1 MPAIP
6 PDSPD
11 DAPAAE
17 PAVKRAAAL
26 DDYLAGFA
34 SAAAPEGNG
43 STSSGDDLSGADPA
57 SDDLAGLMD
66 TILLLRQAAAA
77 DGVLPTSF
85 QPNVPARIG
94 RHAILRLAG
103 DGGFATVWEGF
114 DTLLR
119 RPVAVKVRRPE
130 MLLSE
135 AARRR
140 FVREAEIAARLVHP
154 HIVTIF
160 EVGED
165 QGREFI
171 AAEFCSGGSL
181 AGWLERHSGPLPPR
195 NAARLVQALANAV
208 ACAHTA
214 GVVHRDIKPANVLLV
229 PVPSGSEPI
238 LYETQPQITDGH
250 GFTIKL
256 GDFGLGKLHDDCDA
270 ADQLTQLTRTGT
282 NIGTPA
288 WMAPE
293 QLDRSFGP
301 IGPATD
307 VHALGLLL
315 YRVLTGRALRGGGTD
330 AETYRQVLLEEPP
343 PADSSDRR
351 VPRDLAAV
359 AGKCLAKQPRDRY
372 ASAEDLADDL
382 GRWLDSRPTR
392 ARPLSV
398 AGRAT
403 RWVRRRP
410 VVTGLAVAAVAATLV
425 AAWVGIE
432 RVQEARVAARREDEI
447 RRQQAVAELRRGCE
461 ALRAGNVA
469 GAIAQLDA
477 ARGLDSALAD
487 SLAGRWL
494 ARRMHGEQA
503 ILLAPETAASSAG
516 PKPRDLY
523 AITVSTDGRMA
534 AVAGADGSVRLLRGL
549 DGSVAVATVAAH
561 DEVNEV
567 GFSADGTRL
576 VTAGQD
582 GRLRWWTITETG
594 LTPDG
599 EASPATGPLYAAAFA
614 PDGRSIA
621 IGGEDRIVRIVDLSA
636 PNELRTL
643 FQFEQPPGKSPEV
656 ESIVFIDDTTLA
668 AACGDLVALLDVAT
682 GHVVR
687 ELRRP
692 MILNRNAV
700 LGSLT
705 VSADGRRLM
714 ACGTD
719 AQAHVW
725 EIATGK
731 VVVTLPT
738 HPAWVQ
744 GCCFLADGGRVA
756 TACRDGSLRVFD
768 MRTGDMLTR
777 LVGHVG
783 RVWSVAAEPAGTLL
797 SCGADGTVRR
807 WDPSRTLDTAAL
819 REIAAEG
826 GEVLRI
832 QEGPLP
838 APKSPVVP
846 KRPVM
851 IIDRVGSVS
860 SIDVASGVVWR
871 LPQPA
876 TTTRAIEFAVDV
888 PRHKLAVSWLW
899 ADHLSVFDMPGMPP
913 HGADSADMPP
923 ANETP
928 LPLPPGIDPREA
940 VCCWT
945 PAGELLVCS
954 RHGRLC
960 LLSSQLADPRL
971 LDSPLEDPV
980 HELTMAPTEP
990 PRVAAAGK
998 HTAILAVPSGPGQA
1012 GTAPL
1017 VFPIGEESSAVAWS
1031 PDGTL
1036 LACGTRTGRTLL
1048 FDAATG
1054 APRGGLVPHQRH
1066 IIFTAFSADGRALVT
1081 ADNDCVRISDVGTL
1095 TTLDEI
1101 RPGWIIKAARL
1112 AADGSQLILGGHAVD
1127 ADAADS
1133 ARLAVMEFAAP

>member
-6 PDSPD
+6 RDPPD
-11 DAPAAE
+11 DASAAE
-17 PAVKRAAAL
+17 PAVTRAAAV
-26 DDYLAGFA
+26 DDYLAGFVSTATDDSGSPLDGDAPA
-34 SAAAPEGNG
+34 SA
-43 STSSGDDLSGADPA
+43 DV
-57 SDDLAGLMD
+57 AGLLD

-77 DGVLPTSF
+77 DGVVPTPP
-85 QPNVPARIG
+85 QPNKPARIG
-94 RHAILRLAG
+94 RHTILRLAG

-181 AGWLERHSGPLPPR
+181 AGWLEWHPGPLPPR
-195 NAARLVQALANAV
+195 DAARLVQALAHA
-208 ACAHTA
+208 AAAAHAA

-229 PVPSGSEPI
+229 PAPSGSESM
-238 LYETQPQITDGH
+238 LATAHSHGADGH

-256 GDFGLGKLHDDCDA
+256 GDFGLGKLHDESDA

-282 NIGTPA
+282 SIGTPA

-301 IGPATD
+301 IGPTTD

-315 YRVLTGRALRGGGTD
+315 HRLLTGRSLRGGRTD
-330 AETYRQVLLEEPP
+330 AETYRQVLLDEPL
-343 PADSSDRR
+343 PADAVEPS

-359 AGKCLAKQPRDRY
+359 AVKCLAKQPQDRY
-372 ASAEDLADDL
+372 ASASDLADDL
-382 GRWLDSRPTR
+382 TRWLDGRPTR
-392 ARPLSV
+392 ARPLSP
-398 AGRAT
+398 AGRAA
-403 RWVRRRP
+403 RWIGRRP
-410 VVTGLAVAAVAATLV
+410 VVTGLAVAAVAATFV

-432 RVQEARVAARREDEI
+432 RVREARVAARREDEI

-477 ARGLDSALAD
+477 TRGLDPALAD
-487 SLAGRWL
+487 SVAGQWL
-494 ARRMHGEQA
+494 VRRMHGEQA
-503 ILLAPETAASSAG
+503 ILLAPEAASPGAA
-516 PKPRDLY
+516 PRPRDLY
-523 AITVSTDGRMA
+523 AITVSPDGRMA
-534 AVAGADGSVRLLRGL
+534 AVAGADGGVRLLRDL
-549 DGSVAVATVAAH
+549 DGSPAVTTVAAH

-567 GFSADGTRL
+567 GFSADGTQL

-582 GRLRWWTITETG
+582 GRLRWWTITATG
-594 LTPDG
+594 LAPEG
-599 EASPATGPLYAAAFA
+599 EVSPATGPLYAAAFA
-614 PDGRSIA
+614 PDGTSIA
-621 IGGEDRIVRIVDLSA
+621 IGGEDRIVRMVNLA
-636 PNELRTL
+636 TPNDPSML

-656 ESIVFIDDTTLA
+656 ESIVFVDDTTLA
-668 AACGDLVALLDVAT
+668 ASCGDLIALLDAAT
-682 GHVVR
+682 GRLIR

-692 MILNRNAV
+692 MIVNRNAV

-705 VSADGRRLM
+705 VSDDGRLLM

-719 AQAHVW
+719 AQAHIW

-731 VVVTLPT
+731 VVVALPT

-744 GCCFLADGGRVA
+744 GCCFLADGSRAA

-768 MRTGDMLTR
+768 MRTGDMLAR

-783 RVWSVAAEPAGTLL
+783 RVWSVTSEPAGTLL
-797 SCGADGTVRR
+797 TCGADGTVRR
-807 WDPSRTLDTAAL
+807 WDPALTLDTAAF
-819 REIAAEG
+819 REIAVAGDEI
-826 GEVLRI
+826 LRV

-838 APKSPVVP
+838 DAEHPPAAASPAA
-846 KRPVM
+846 RPV
-851 IIDRVGSVS
+851 IVIDRAGSVS
-860 SIDVASGVVWR
+860 SVDLTSGSAYR
-871 LPQPA
+871 LPQPQNSKA
-876 TTTRAIEFAVDV
+876 VELAVDA
-888 PRHKLAVSWLW
+888 PHRRAAVSWLQ
-899 ADHLSVFDMPGMPP
+899 ADHVSVFTLPATLSEAGK
-913 HGADSADMPP
+913 ADANMLP
-923 ANETP
+923 ASESQ
-928 LPLPPGIDPREA
+928 LPLPATIDPREA
-940 VCCWT
+940 VCCWLRS
-945 PAGELLVCS
+945 GELLVCS

-960 LLSSQLADPRL
+960 LMASQTTDPRL

-980 HELTMAPTEP
+980 HELTVAPAGR

-998 HTAILAVPSGPGQA
+998 HTAILSLPPGPGQTA
-1012 GTAPL
+1012 AAPL
-1017 VFPIGEESSAVAWS
+1017 VFPIGEESSAVVWS
-1031 PDGTL
+1031 PDGGL

-1048 FDAATG
+1048 FDTATG
-1054 APRGGLVPHQRH
+1054 APRGALVPHQRH
-1066 IIFTAFSADGRALVT
+1066 IVSAAFSPDGRILVT

-1101 RPGWIIKAARL
+1101 RPGWHVRVVRL
-1112 AADGSQLILGGHAVD
+1112 TADGSRLVLGGHAVN
-1127 ADAADS
+1127 ANGTDS
-1133 ARLAVMEFAAP
+1133 ARLAVMELSLP

>member
-6 PDSPD
+6 PDSPAD
-11 DAPAAE
+11 EPAAE
-17 PAVKRAAAL
+17 PAVTRAAAF

-34 SAAAPEGNG
+34 SAA
-43 STSSGDDLSGADPA
+43 TDDSGAAVDSDTLA
-57 SDDLAGLMD
+57 SADVAGLLD

-77 DGVLPTSF
+77 DGVVPTPP
-85 QPNVPARIG
+85 QPNMPAKIG
-94 RHAILRLAG
+94 RHTVLRLAG
-103 DGGFATVWEGF
+103 EGGFATVWEGF

-119 RPVAVKVRRPE
+119 RPVAVKVRRSE

-160 EVGED
+160 EVGDD

-181 AGWLERHSGPLPPR
+181 AGWLERHPAPLPPR
-195 NAARLVQALANAV
+195 HAARLVQALANAV
-208 ACAHTA
+208 AYAHAA

-229 PVPSGSEPI
+229 PAPSHSDSI
-238 LYETQPQITDGH
+238 LAMTQLPGDQAH
-250 GFTIKL
+250 GFTVKL
-256 GDFGLGKLHDDCDA
+256 GDFGLGKLQDESDA

-282 NIGTPA
+282 SIGTPA

-293 QLDRSFGP
+293 QVDRTFGP

-315 YRVLTGRALRGGGTD
+315 YRLLTGRAVRGGGTD
-330 AETYRQVLLEEPP
+330 AETYRQVLLDDPL
-343 PADSSDRR
+343 PADAVERS

-359 AGKCLAKQPRDRY
+359 ASKCLAKQPRDRY
-372 ASAEDLADDL
+372 TSAGDVADDL
-382 GRWLDSRPTR
+382 GRWLDGRPTL

-398 AGRAT
+398 AGRAA
-403 RWVRRRP
+403 RWVGRRP
-410 VVTGLAVAAVAATLV
+410 LVTGLAAAAVAATLS
-425 AAWVGIE
+425 AGWVGIE
-432 RVQEARVAARREDEI
+432 RIREARVAARREDEI
-447 RRQQAVAELRRGCE
+447 RKQQAVAELRRGCE

-469 GAIAQLDA
+469 GAISQLEA
-477 ARGLDSALAD
+477 TRTLDPELAD
-487 SLAGRWL
+487 SFAGRWL
-494 ARRMHGEQA
+494 LRRTHGEQA
-503 ILLAPETAASSAG
+503 ILLAPEAASPGAA
-516 PKPRDLY
+516 PRPRDLY
-523 AITVSTDGRMA
+523 AITVSPDGRMA
-534 AVAGADGSVRLLRGL
+534 AVAGADGGVRLLRGL
-549 DGSVAVATVAAH
+549 DGSPAVTTVAAH

-582 GRLRWWTITETG
+582 GRLRWWTITDTG
-594 LTPDG
+594 LEPEG

-614 PDGRSIA
+614 PDGTSIA
-621 IGGEDRIVRIVDLSA
+621 LGGEDRMVRMVNLASPGDRS
-636 PNELRTL
+636 TL

-656 ESIVFIDDTTLA
+656 ESIVFVDDTTLA
-668 AACGDLVALLDVAT
+668 ASCGDLIVLLDAT
-682 GHVVR
+682 TGRLIR

-692 MILNRNAV
+692 MIVNRNAV

-705 VSADGRRLM
+705 VSADGRLLM

-725 EIATGK
+725 EIATGE
-731 VVVTLPT
+731 VVVSLPM

-768 MRTGDMLTR
+768 IETGDMLAR

-783 RVWSVAAEPAGTLL
+783 RVWSVASEPAGTLL
-797 SCGADGTVRR
+797 TCGADGTVRR
-807 WDPSRTLDTAAL
+807 WDPALTLDTAAL
-819 REIAAEG
+819 REIAVG
-826 GEVLRI
+826 GDEILRV

-838 APKSPVVP
+838 DAEPLPATASPAE
-846 KRPVM
+846 RPVM
-851 IIDRVGSVS
+851 VIDRTGGAKGIDAANGSV
-860 SIDVASGVVWR
+860 WE
-871 LPQPA
+871 LPRPEQS
-876 TTTRAIEFAVDV
+876 RAIEFAVDA
-888 PRHKLAVSWLW
+888 PRARVAVSWLQ
-899 ADHLSVFDMPGMPP
+899 ADHLSVFTL
-913 HGADSADMPP
+913 P
-923 ANETP
+923 ATLAETASGRATV
-928 LPLPPGIDPREA
+928 LPASEAQLSLPATIDPREA

-945 PAGELLVCS
+945 QSGELLACS

-960 LLSSQLADPRL
+960 LVSSRLADPRIV
-971 LDSPLEDPV
+971 DSPLEDPV
-980 HELTMAPTEP
+980 HELTVAPSGS

-998 HTAILAVPSGPGQA
+998 HTAILSLPSSPGQVA
-1012 GTAPL
+1012 AAPL

-1048 FDAATG
+1048 FDTTTG
-1054 APRGGLVPHQRH
+1054 APRGALVPHQRQ
-1066 IIFTAFSADGRALVT
+1066 IVSAAFSPDGRILVT

-1101 RPGWIIKAARL
+1101 RPGWHVRVARL
-1112 AADGSQLILGGHAVD
+1112 TAEGSRLVLGGRAVN
-1127 ADAADS
+1127 ANGTDS
-1133 ARLAVMEFAAP
+1133 PRLAVMELAPP

>member
-17 PAVKRAAAL
+17 PAVIQAAAF

-34 SAAAPEGNG
+34 PAETGSAPV
-43 STSSGDDLSGADPA
+43 
-57 SDDLAGLMD
+57 SDDLASADVAGLLD

-77 DGVLPTSF
+77 DGI
-85 QPNVPARIG
+85 VPAPAQPAAPHRIG
-94 RHAILRLAG
+94 RHTILRLAG

-181 AGWLERHSGPLPPR
+181 AGWLERHQGPLPPR
-195 NAARLVQALANAV
+195 TAARLVETLANAV
-208 ACAHTA
+208 AYAHAA

-229 PVPSGSEPI
+229 PVPSGSAPI
-238 LYETQPQITDGH
+238 LHDTQPRITDDH

-256 GDFGLGKLHDDCDA
+256 GDFGLGNLHDDCDA
-270 ADQLTQLTRTGT
+270 TDQLTQLTRTGT
-282 NIGTPA
+282 SIGTPA

-315 YRVLTGRALRGGGTD
+315 YRALTGRALRGGGTD
-330 AETYRQVLLEEPP
+330 AETYRQVLLDEPP
-343 PADSSDRR
+343 PADAADRS

-359 AGKCLAKQPRDRY
+359 AAKCLAKQPRDRY
-372 ASAEDLADDL
+372 ASAHDLADDL
-382 GRWLDSRPTR
+382 GRWLDGRPTR

-398 AGRAT
+398 AGRAA
-403 RWVRRRP
+403 RWVQRRP
-410 VVTGLAVAAVAATLV
+410 VVSGLAAAAICATLIAV
-425 AAWVGIE
+425 WVGIE
-432 RVQEARVAARREDEI
+432 RVQEARVAAQREEEI

-469 GAIAQLDA
+469 GAIAQLEA
-477 ARGLDSALAD
+477 TRGLDPALAD

-503 ILLAPETAASSAG
+503 ILLAPETAASSVA
-516 PKPRDLY
+516 PTPRDLY

-549 DGSVAVATVAAH
+549 DGSVTVATVAAH
-561 DEVNEV
+561 DEVNDV

-594 LTPDG
+594 LTPEG

-621 IGGEDRIVRIVDLSA
+621 IGGEDRIVRIMELSD

-643 FQFEQPPGKSPEV
+643 FQFEQPHGKSPEV
-656 ESIVFIDDTTLA
+656 ESIAFVDDTTVA
-668 AACGDLVALLDVAT
+668 ASCGDLVALLDVAT
-682 GHVVR
+682 GTVVR

-705 VSADGRRLM
+705 ISADGRRLM

-719 AQAHVW
+719 AQAHAW

-731 VVVTLPT
+731 IVVSLPT

-744 GCCFLADGGRVA
+744 GCCFLADGSRVA

-768 MRTGDMLTR
+768 IETGAMLTQ

-783 RVWSVAAEPAGTLL
+783 RVWSVTAEPAGTLL
-797 SCGADGTVRR
+797 TCGADGTVRR

-819 REIAAEG
+819 REFTLDG
-826 GEVLRI
+826 GEILRL

-838 APKSPVVP
+838 DAESPRAPE
-846 KRPVM
+846 RPVM
-851 IIDRVGSVS
+851 IIDRAGSVS
-860 SIDVASGVVWR
+860 SIDITNGAVRR
-871 LPQPA
+871 LPQPEA
-876 TTTRAIEFAVDV
+876 AKAVEFAVDAWH
-888 PRHKLAVSWLW
+888 RRMAVSWLR
-899 ADHLSVFDMPGMPP
+899 ADHMSVFDPATTLPERVAGDGML
-913 HGADSADMPP
+913 P

-928 LPLPPGIDPREA
+928 LPLPAAIDPREA

-945 PAGELLVCS
+945 QSGELLACS

-960 LLSSQLADPRL
+960 VVSSRLATPRV

-980 HELTMAPTEP
+980 HELAVAPSGP

-998 HTAILAVPSGPGQA
+998 HTAILSLPSGSDQA
-1012 GTAPL
+1012 GTARL

-1048 FDAATG
+1048 FNTTTG
-1054 APRGGLVPHQRH
+1054 SPRGSLVPHQRH
-1066 IIFTAFSADGRALVT
+1066 IVSAAFSRDGRILVT

-1101 RPGWIIKAARL
+1101 RPGWQVRAVRL
-1112 AADGSQLILGGHAVD
+1112 SADGGRLVLGGRAVNADGS
-1127 ADAADS
+1127 DS
-1133 ARLAVMEFAAP
+1133 ARLAVMELTPP

>member
-1 MPAIP
+1 MPASP
-6 PDSPD
+6 PDPPD
-11 DAPAAE
+11 DTPVAE
-17 PAVKRAAAL
+17 PAVTRAAAL

-34 SAAAPEGNG
+34 PVASPGSDSTPE
-43 STSSGDDLSGADPA
+43 
-57 SDDLAGLMD
+57 SDDRATTGAADLLD

-77 DGVLPTSF
+77 DGVVPA
-85 QPNVPARIG
+85 PARPAAPARIG
-94 RHAILRLAG
+94 RHAILQLAG

-140 FVREAEIAARLVHP
+140 FMREAEIAARLVHP

-181 AGWLERHSGPLPPR
+181 AGWLERHPGPLPPR

-208 ACAHTA
+208 AYAHAA

-229 PVPSGSEPI
+229 PPPSGSEPI
-238 LYETQPQITDGH
+238 LPASQIHIADDR

-256 GDFGLGKLHDDCDA
+256 GDFGLGKLQDESDA

-282 NIGTPA
+282 SIGTPA

-293 QLDRSFGP
+293 QVDRAFGP

-315 YRVLTGRALRGGGTD
+315 YRALTGRALRGGGTD
-330 AETYRQVLLEEPP
+330 AETYRQVLLDEPA
-343 PADSSDRR
+343 PADAAERS

-359 AGKCLAKQPRDRY
+359 AAKCLAKQPRDRY
-372 ASAEDLADDL
+372 ASAYDLADDL
-382 GRWLDSRPTR
+382 GRWLDGRPTR

-398 AGRAT
+398 AGRTA
-403 RWVRRRP
+403 RWIRRRP
-410 VVTGLAVAAVAATLV
+410 VVTGLVAAVVIATLV
-425 AAWVGIE
+425 AAWAGIE
-432 RVQEARVAARREDEI
+432 RMREARIAARREDEI

-469 GAIAQLDA
+469 GAVAQLEA
-477 ARGLDSALAD
+477 ARALDPALTD

-494 ARRMHGEQA
+494 MRRMHGEQA
-503 ILLAPETAASSAG
+503 ILLTPESTATTAT
-516 PKPRDLY
+516 PPPRDLY
-523 AITVSTDGRMA
+523 AITVSPDGRMA
-534 AVAGADGSVRLLRGL
+534 AAAGADGSVRLLRDL
-549 DGSVAVATVAAH
+549 DGSPSVTTVAAH

-594 LTPDG
+594 LHPDG
-599 EASPATGPLYAAAFA
+599 EATPATGPLYAAAFA

-621 IGGEDRIVRIVDLSA
+621 IGGEDRIVRIVNLSA
-636 PNELRTL
+636 PRDLRTL
-643 FQFEQPPGKSPEV
+643 FQFEQPPGKSPDV
-656 ESIVFIDDTTLA
+656 ESIVFVDDTTLA
-668 AACGDLVALLDVAT
+668 AACGDLIVLLDAAT
-682 GHVVR
+682 GSVVR

-692 MILNRNAV
+692 SVGNRNAV

-705 VSADGRRLM
+705 VSGDGRRLM

-725 EIATGK
+725 EITTGK

-744 GCCFLADGGRVA
+744 GCCFLADGSRVA

-768 MRTGDMLTR
+768 IETGEMLAR

-783 RVWSVAAEPAGTLL
+783 RVWSVTAEPAGTLL
-797 SCGADGTVRR
+797 TCGADGTVRR

-819 REIAAEG
+819 REFTFDG
-826 GEVLRI
+826 GEILRI

-838 APKSPVVP
+838 AAESP
-846 KRPVM
+846 RATERRVM
-851 IIDRVGSVS
+851 IIDRAGGVS
-860 SIDVASGVVWR
+860 SIDITNGSVRR
-871 LPQPA
+871 LPQPEA
-876 TTTRAIEFAVDV
+876 AKAVEFAVDA
-888 PRHKLAVSWLW
+888 RHRRMAVSWLR
-899 ADHLSVFDMPGMPP
+899 ADHVSVFDPATTLPERVAGDGMLPV
-913 HGADSADMPP
+913 
-923 ANETP
+923 NETL
-928 LPLPPGIDPREA
+928 LPLPAAIDPREA
-940 VCCWT
+940 VCSWT
-945 PAGELLVCS
+945 RSGQLLVCS

-960 LLSSQLADPRL
+960 LASSDLAHVRL

-980 HELTMAPTEP
+980 HQLAAAPTAP
-990 PRVAAAGK
+990 PRVATSGK
-998 HTAILAVPSGPGQA
+998 HTAILSLPSGPGEVA
-1012 GTAPL
+1012 SAPL

-1048 FDAATG
+1048 FDALTG
-1054 APRGGLVPHQRH
+1054 SPRGALVPHQRQ
-1066 IIFTAFSADGRALVT
+1066 IVSAIFSPDGRILVT
-1081 ADNDCVRISDVGTL
+1081 ADNDCLRISDVGTL

-1101 RPGWIIKAARL
+1101 RPGWHVKSVRL
-1112 AADGSQLILGGHAVD
+1112 APDGSRLTLGGRAVNGNGT
-1127 ADAADS
+1127 DS
-1133 ARLAVMEFAAP
+1133 ARLAVMELAPP

>member
-11 DAPAAE
+11 DAPAPE
-17 PAVKRAAAL
+17 QAVTRAAAF

-34 SAAAPEGNG
+34 SALPDG
-43 STSSGDDLSGADPA
+43 SGSHSDGDALVSADV
-57 SDDLAGLMD
+57 AGLLD

-77 DGVLPTSF
+77 DGMVPASP
-85 QPNVPARIG
+85 QPAVPARIG
-94 RHAILRLAG
+94 RHTILRLAG

-114 DTLLR
+114 DTELR
-119 RPVAVKVRRPE
+119 RPVAVKMRRPE
-130 MLLSE
+130 MLFSE
-135 AARRR
+135 AVRRR

-181 AGWLERHSGPLPPR
+181 AGWLERHRGPLAPR
-195 NAARLVQALANAV
+195 SAARLVKALANAV
-208 ACAHTA
+208 AYAHAA

-229 PVPSGSEPI
+229 PVPPGSEPI
-238 LYETQPQITDGH
+238 LHETQPQSTYGH
-250 GFTIKL
+250 GFTVKL
-256 GDFGLGKLHDDCDA
+256 GDFGLGKLHEENDA

-282 NIGTPA
+282 SIGTPA

-307 VHALGLLL
+307 VHSLGLLL
-315 YRVLTGRALRGGGTD
+315 YRVVTGRALRGGGTD
-330 AETYRQVLLEEPP
+330 AEIYRQILLDEPP
-343 PADSSDRR
+343 PADAADRR

-359 AGKCLAKQPRDRY
+359 AAKCLAKQPRDRY
-372 ASAEDLADDL
+372 ATANDLTEDLS
-382 GRWLDSRPTR
+382 RWLDGRPTR

-398 AGRAT
+398 AGRAA

-410 VVTGLAVAAVAATLV
+410 VVTGLAAAALVATLV
-425 AAWVGIE
+425 AAWAGLE
-432 RVQEARVAARREDEI
+432 RVREARVAARREGEI
-447 RRQQAVAELRRGCE
+447 RKQQAVAELRRGCE

-469 GAIAQLDA
+469 GAIAQLEA
-477 ARGLDSALAD
+477 ARGLDPALAD

-494 ARRMHGEQA
+494 NRRMHGEQA
-503 ILLAPETAASSAG
+503 ILLTPETTATSVAS
-516 PKPRDLY
+516 PPRDIY
-523 AITVSTDGRMA
+523 AITVSKDGRMA
-534 AVAGADGSVRLLRGL
+534 AVAGADGNVRLLRGL
-549 DGSVAVATVAAH
+549 DGAPAVTTVAAH

-567 GFSADGTRL
+567 GFSTDGTQL

-594 LTPDG
+594 LTPEG
-599 EASPATGPLYAAAFA
+599 KASPASGPLYAAAFA

-621 IGGEDRIVRIVDLSA
+621 IGGEDRIVRIVKLSA
-636 PNELRTL
+636 PNDLITL
-643 FQFEQPPGKSPEV
+643 FQFEKPPGKSPEV
-656 ESIVFIDDTTLA
+656 ESIVFIDDTMLA
-668 AACGDLVALLDVAT
+668 ASCGDLVALLDVTT
-682 GHVVR
+682 GTVVR

-692 MILNRNAV
+692 MVVNRNAV

-725 EIATGK
+725 EIKTGDF
-731 VVVTLPT
+731 VVALPA

-744 GCCFLADGGRVA
+744 GCCFLADGRRVA

-768 MRTGDMLTR
+768 IETGGMLTR

-783 RVWSVAAEPAGTLL
+783 RVWSVTAEPAGSLL
-797 SCGADGTVRR
+797 TCGADGTVRR

-819 REIAAEG
+819 REFTLDG
-826 GEVLRI
+826 GEIVRI
-832 QEGPLP
+832 QEGPLSDV
-838 APKSPVVP
+838 ASPHSDANAAD
-846 KRPVM
+846 RPVM
-851 IIDRVGSVS
+851 IIDRAGSIGSIDITDGSVRRLAQPES
-860 SIDVASGVVWR
+860 AKAFDFAIDAQR
-871 LPQPA
+871 
-876 TTTRAIEFAVDV
+876 RRMAVT
-888 PRHKLAVSWLW
+888 WLRTN
-899 ADHLSVFDMPGMPP
+899 HMSVFDLPTTLPGRVE
-913 HGADSADMPP
+913 GDGGLP
-923 ANETP
+923 AKETP
-928 LPLPPGIDPREA
+928 LPLAAGVEPREA

-945 PAGELLVCS
+945 QSGELLVCS
-954 RHGRLC
+954 QHGHLC
-960 LLSSQLADPRL
+960 IVSSPVANSRR
-971 LDSPLEDPV
+971 LDSPLEEPV
-980 HELTMAPTEP
+980 HELAVAPDGP

-998 HTAILAVPSGPGQA
+998 HTAILSLASGSGQA

-1048 FDAATG
+1048 FDTTSG
-1054 APRGGLVPHQRH
+1054 SPRGSLVPHQRQ
-1066 IIFTAFSADGRALVT
+1066 IVSAAFSRDGRILMT
-1081 ADNDCVRISDVGTL
+1081 ADSDCVRISDVGTL

-1101 RPGWIIKAARL
+1101 RPGWQVRAVTL
-1112 AADGSQLILGGHAVD
+1112 SADGGRLVLGGRAVD
-1127 ADAADS
+1127 ANGVAS
-1133 ARLAVMEFAAP
+1133 ARLAVMEFTPP

>member
-6 PDSPD
+6 PDPPD

-17 PAVKRAAAL
+17 PAVTRAAAL
-26 DDYLAGFA
+26 DDYLAGFT
-34 SAAAPEGNG
+34 SAATPDGTG
-43 STSSGDDLSGADPA
+43 SASTADDLPSADV
-57 SDDLAGLMD
+57 AGLMD

-77 DGVLPTSF
+77 DGVLPMPT
-85 QPNVPARIG
+85 QPNMPARIG
-94 RHAILRLAG
+94 RHTILRLAG

-181 AGWLERHSGPLPPR
+181 AGWLEWHPGPLPPR
-195 NAARLVQALANAV
+195 DAARVVRALANAV
-208 ACAHTA
+208 AAAHAA

-229 PVPSGSEPI
+229 PAPSGSES
-238 LYETQPQITDGH
+238 LLATAQLNGGDGH

-256 GDFGLGKLHDDCDA
+256 GDFGLGKLHHDDGDA
-270 ADQLTQLTRTGT
+270 ADQLTQLTRSGT
-282 NIGTPA
+282 SIGTPA

-315 YRVLTGRALRGGGTD
+315 HRLLTGRALRGGGTD
-330 AETYRQVLLEEPP
+330 AETYRRVLLDEPVC
-343 PADSSDRR
+343 ADIVVRS

-359 AGKCLAKQPRDRY
+359 AAMCLAKQPRDRY
-372 ASAEDLADDL
+372 ASASDLADEL
-382 GRWLDSRPTR
+382 TRWLDGRPTR

-398 AGRAT
+398 AGRAA

-410 VVTGLAVAAVAATLV
+410 VVTGLAVAAVVATLV
-425 AAWVGIE
+425 AGWVGLE
-432 RVQEARVAARREDEI
+432 RMREARVAARRENEI
-447 RRQQAVAELRRGCE
+447 RTQQAVAELRRGCE

-477 ARGLDSALAD
+477 TRALDPELAD
-487 SLAGRWL
+487 SFAGRWL
-494 ARRMHGEQA
+494 LRRTHGEQA
-503 ILLAPETAASSAG
+503 ILLAPEAASPGAA
-516 PKPRDLY
+516 PRPRDLY
-523 AITVSTDGRMA
+523 AITVSPDGRMA
-534 AVAGADGSVRLLRGL
+534 AVAGADGGVRLLRDL
-549 DGSVAVATVAAH
+549 DGSPAVTTVAAH

-582 GRLRWWTITETG
+582 GRLRWWTITATG
-594 LTPDG
+594 LVPEG

-614 PDGRSIA
+614 PDGTSIA
-621 IGGEDRIVRIVDLSA
+621 LGGEDRIVRMVNLASPDDPSV
-636 PNELRTL
+636 L
-643 FQFEQPPGKSPEV
+643 FQFDQPPGKSPEV
-656 ESIVFIDDTTLA
+656 ESIVFVDDTTLA
-668 AACGDLVALLDVAT
+668 AACGDLIALLDAKT
-682 GHVVR
+682 GRLIR

-692 MILNRNAV
+692 MIVNRHAV

-705 VSADGRRLM
+705 VSPDGRRLM

-731 VVVTLPT
+731 VVVALPT

-744 GCCFLADGGRVA
+744 GCCFLGNGSRVA

-768 MRTGDMLTR
+768 TRTGDMLSR

-783 RVWSVAAEPAGTLL
+783 RVWSVTSEPAGTLL
-797 SCGADGTVRR
+797 TCGTDGTVRR
-807 WDPSRTLDTAAL
+807 WDPSLTLDTAAL
-819 REIAAEG
+819 REI
-826 GEVLRI
+826 EVDGDEILRI

-838 APKSPVVP
+838 EKDLTDATKQTVLA
-846 KRPVM
+846 
-851 IIDRVGSVS
+851 IDRPGSVKG
-860 SIDVASGVVWR
+860 IDAASGSVWE
-871 LPQPA
+871 LPRPEQS
-876 TTTRAIEFAVDV
+876 RAIEFAADA
-888 PRHKLAVSWLW
+888 PRARVAVSWLQ
-899 ADHLSVFDMPGMPP
+899 ADHLSVFTL
-913 HGADSADMPP
+913 P
-923 ANETP
+923 ATLSEAVSGDANVLAVNESQ
-928 LPLPPGIDPREA
+928 LPLPATIDPREA
-940 VCCWT
+940 VCCWLQS
-945 PAGELLVCS
+945 GELLVCS

-960 LLSSQLADPRL
+960 LVSPQLADPRL

-980 HELTMAPTEP
+980 HELTVAPAGP

-998 HTAILAVPSGPGQA
+998 HTAILPLASGPGQTA
-1012 GTAPL
+1012 AAPL

-1031 PDGTL
+1031 PDGSL

-1048 FDAATG
+1048 FDTATG
-1054 APRGGLVPHQRH
+1054 APRGALVPHQRQ
-1066 IIFTAFSADGRALVT
+1066 IVFVAFSADGRTLVT

-1101 RPGWIIKAARL
+1101 RPGWHVRAARL
-1112 AADGSQLILGGHAVD
+1112 AADGSRLVLGGRAIN
-1127 ADAADS
+1127 ADGTDS
-1133 ARLAVMEFAAP
+1133 ARLAVMELAPP

>member
-17 PAVKRAAAL
+17 PAVIQAAAF

-34 SAAAPEGNG
+34 PAETGSAPV
-43 STSSGDDLSGADPA
+43 
-57 SDDLAGLMD
+57 SDDLASADVAGLLD

-77 DGVLPTSF
+77 DGI
-85 QPNVPARIG
+85 VPAPAQPAAPHRIG
-94 RHAILRLAG
+94 RHTILRFAG

-135 AARRR
+135 AVRRR

-181 AGWLERHSGPLPPR
+181 AGWLERHQGPLPPR
-195 NAARLVQALANAV
+195 TAARLVEALANAV
-208 ACAHTA
+208 AYAHAA

-229 PVPSGSEPI
+229 PVPSGSAPI
-238 LYETQPQITDGH
+238 LHETQPRITGDQ

-270 ADQLTQLTRTGT
+270 TDQLTQLTRTGT
-282 NIGTPA
+282 SIGTPA

-315 YRVLTGRALRGGGTD
+315 YRALTGRALRGGGTD
-330 AETYRQVLLEEPP
+330 AETYRQVLLDEPP
-343 PADSSDRR
+343 PADSADRS

-359 AGKCLAKQPRDRY
+359 AAKCLAKQPRDRY
-372 ASAEDLADDL
+372 ASAHDLADDL
-382 GRWLDSRPTR
+382 GRWLDGRPTR

-398 AGRAT
+398 AGRAA
-403 RWVRRRP
+403 RWIQRRP
-410 VVTGLAVAAVAATLV
+410 VVSGLAAAAIVATLIAV
-425 AAWVGIE
+425 WVGIE

-469 GAIAQLDA
+469 GALAQLEA
-477 ARGLDSALAD
+477 TRGLDRTLAD

-503 ILLAPETAASSAG
+503 ILLAPETAASSVG

-523 AITVSTDGRMA
+523 AITVSPDGRMA

-549 DGSVAVATVAAH
+549 DGSPAVTTVAAH

-594 LTPDG
+594 LTPEG

-614 PDGRSIA
+614 PDGRAIA

-636 PNELRTL
+636 PHDLRTS

-656 ESIVFIDDTTLA
+656 ESIVFINDTTLA

-682 GHVVR
+682 GTVVR

-692 MILNRNAV
+692 MIHNRNAV

-705 VSADGRRLM
+705 ISADGRRLM

-744 GCCFLADGGRVA
+744 GCCFLADGSRVA

-768 MRTGDMLTR
+768 IETGEMLAR

-783 RVWSVAAEPAGTLL
+783 RVWSVSAEPAGTLL
-797 SCGADGTVRR
+797 TCGADGTVRR

-819 REIAAEG
+819 REFTLDG
-826 GEVLRI
+826 GEILRI

-838 APKSPVVP
+838 DAESPQSDASP
-846 KRPVM
+846 AERPVM
-851 IIDRVGSVS
+851 IIDRAGSVGSVD
-860 SIDVASGVVWR
+860 ITSGSVRR
-871 LPQPA
+871 LPRPGIA
-876 TTTRAIEFAVDV
+876 RAIEFAVDA
-888 PRHKLAVSWLW
+888 RHRRVAVSWLR
-899 ADHLSVFDMPGMPP
+899 ADHMSVFDLATTLLEGAAGDGML
-913 HGADSADMPP
+913 P
-923 ANETP
+923 ASETR
-928 LPLPPGIDPREA
+928 LPLPAAIDPREA
-940 VCCWT
+940 ICCWT
-945 PAGELLVCS
+945 QSGELLACS

-960 LLSSQLADPRL
+960 VVSSQFTDVRM

-980 HELTMAPTEP
+980 HELAVAPSGP

-998 HTAILAVPSGPGQA
+998 HTAILSLPSSTGQA
-1012 GTAPL
+1012 TVAPL

-1031 PDGTL
+1031 PDGAL

-1048 FDAATG
+1048 FDTTTG
-1054 APRGGLVPHQRH
+1054 SPRGSLVPHQRH
-1066 IIFTAFSADGRALVT
+1066 VVFTAFSADGRILVT

-1101 RPGWIIKAARL
+1101 RPGWQVRAVRL
-1112 AADGSQLILGGHAVD
+1112 SADGGRLVLGGRAVNADGS
-1127 ADAADS
+1127 DS
-1133 ARLAVMEFAAP
+1133 AQLAVMEFTPP